1 VQRARPPIIQEGCA
15 RAGQSTSRA
24 GRAKPRSQQFLSTDV
39 LKKCFEEETT
49 LALVKVSVFFLHSRG
64 RDRRRPNVGVAD
76 GHGRP
81 LVGAVAVAVG
91 DMVVAK
97 KGGGGRESKSSRN
110 VSFPLSRNLSSFF
123 APIIQG
129 TKRNPDYSSWQQ
141 QSKEEKEGRR
151 KEVGDRAED
160 DVPCFSTDSV
170 DVPGDTPHVPH
181 ETPHNTQGTPHEPQA
196 GSHVPQD

>member
-1 VQRARPPIIQEGCA
+1 VGVTVVALTWAWLMGMVA
-15 RAGQSTSRA
+15 
-24 GRAKPRSQQFLSTDV
+24 LSW
-39 LKKCFEEETT
+39 
-49 LALVKVSVFFLHSRG
+49 ALWPWPSAIWSS
-64 RDRRRPNVGVAD
+64 RRR
-76 GHGRP
+76 
-81 LVGAVAVAVG
+81 
-91 DMVVAK
+91 
-97 KGGGGRESKSSRN
+97 GGGRESKSSRN